1 MDPSKLYIVARHFM
15 KDCYL
20 LNNIQDHLNQNGGAE
35 RIAVLIPMQDK
46 AKFEDNCR
54 AIVGNQSYVLFT
66 LDKLIYKL
74 IKQLQIVSDDELD
87 NKLLQL
93 YDYEMSRK
101 PDKFVD
107 SVYYENAHV
116 VLHEENIYHF
126 ESSSSPMSLSIQLV
140 NEGNEKTDIVSVAM
154 DPNFAAYLYNDYLSV
169 SRGKKESSAVIL
181 KRNMRRYATL
191 EESDAPCMATENVVM
206 VNGLECKMA
215 AFSSKISYVLDTEDF
230 FCRFKRKKRASTSGS
245 SWWNQAKVQ
254 HFREFLATN
263 L

>member
-1 MDPSKLYIVARHFM
+1 MKRRQGCSMELLSAKQHSRSSESKWRSRKDSSSDPYARFISALYS
-15 KDCYL
+15 L
-20 LNNIQDHLNQNGGAE
+20 LDGSS
-35 RIAVLIPMQDK
+35 DK

-74 IKQLQIVSDDELD
+74 IKQLQI
-87 NKLLQL
+87 
-93 YDYEMSRK
+93 
-101 PDKFVD
+101 
-107 SVYYENAHV
+107 
-116 VLHEENIYHF
+116 ENIYHF
-126 ESSSSPMSLSIQLV
+126 GSSSSPMSLSIQLV
-140 NEGNEKTDIVSVAM
+140 NEGNEKTDLVSVAM

-181 KRNMRRYATL
+181 KSRNMRRYATL